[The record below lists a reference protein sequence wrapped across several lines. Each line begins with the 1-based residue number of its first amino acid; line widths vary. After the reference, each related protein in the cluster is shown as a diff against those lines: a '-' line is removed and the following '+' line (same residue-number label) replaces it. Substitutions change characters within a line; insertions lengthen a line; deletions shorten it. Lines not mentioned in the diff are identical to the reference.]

1 MALTPSSGFPY
12 YISLTDNLDLKTLF
26 ESEENYK
33 KLSLLKEEQS
43 QFRYEPEKWS
53 IKQVLGH
60 VTDHERIMSYRAL
73 RISRKDLTP
82 LSGYD
87 QDLFVE
93 HGRFD
98 ERSWTELVQ
107 DYKNV
112 RHATLSLIKSFSRE
126 QFLYQGFVWKYE
138 LSVVDILKATIGHER
153 HHVAVIKERYLK

>member
-98 ERSWTELVQ
+98 ERSWTEL
-107 DYKNV
+107 
-112 RHATLSLIKSFSRE
+112 
-126 QFLYQGFVWKYE
+126 
-138 LSVVDILKATIGHER
+138 
-153 HHVAVIKERYLK
+153 